1 MVCDAAGRRR
11 EEIARRNCRPEPLTP
26 LRRTARSPFSI
37 VPKEGDLF
45 VIAHR
50 KTRIARWRVALAVVT
65 VCALAVAVGAALGSP
80 TRSNAVTITALIGSS
95 GPAETFA
102 VNNAAAAWSKQTG
115 NKVNVIVASDLG
127 QQLAQGFASGN
138 PPDIFYLGNDQVATY
153 AKAGDLAPLDKLKNV
168 KQFYP
173 SLRAAYTVNGHL
185 YAAPKAFSTLGLVI
199 NPASW
204 KAAKLTAKSYP
215 KTWAQ
220 LSSVAKKLTRNGQVG
235 LCTGP
240 EFHRLGVF
248 MIQNGGWLVSK
259 KGKKA
264 TVNSGANVQAFNYV
278 KKMLGNGSM
287 KLTNQLGVGWGGE
300 GFGKKMCAMTI
311 EGNWIAGAMKN
322 DYPSVG
328 YKVVQLPR
336 GPKGQGTLQYD
347 GGWGLAAASK
357 NKPDAMKLISFLTN
371 KSIQM
376 GMAKAFGVMPSI
388 MSARKQSLKVYP
400 QWSSFL
406 AGANY
411 SKSIPPVPG
420 ITTVLGD
427 FNQQLQALP
436 NTNSKTILDRVNAEL
451 QAFLQYLFPS
461 GFVVPTGPRSRNHE

>member
-1 MVCDAAGRRR
+1 MKFHWKR
-11 EEIARRNCRPEPLTP
+11 
-26 LRRTARSPFSI
+26 
-37 VPKEGDLF
+37 
-45 VIAHR
+45 
-50 KTRIARWRVALAVVT
+50 LAFLSMA
-65 VCALAVAVGAALGSP
+65 VCAAAVAAVTAYGSP
-80 TRSNAVTITALIGSS
+80 TKTQATELTALIGSS
-95 GPAETFA
+95 GPAETNA
-102 VNNAAAAWSKQTG
+102 VQVAAGAFTKKTG
-115 NKVNVIVASDLG
+115 INVKVIVASDLG

-153 AKAGDLAPLDKLKNV
+153 AKAGDLAPLDKLANV
-168 KQFYP
+168 KSFYP
-173 SLRAAYTVNGHL
+173 SLRAAYTYKGHL
-185 YAAPKAFSTLGLVI
+185 YAAPKDFSTLGLVI
-199 NPASW
+199 NTASW
-204 KAAKLTAKSYP
+204 KSAGLKTKNYP
-215 KTWAQ
+215 KTWDQ
-220 LSSVAKKLTRNGQVG
+220 LAAVAKKLTRNGQVG

-259 KGKKA
+259 NGKKA

-357 NKPDAMKLISFLTN
+357 NKADAMKLISFLTN
-371 KSIQM
+371 KSIEM

-388 MSARKQSLKVYP
+388 MSARKQWLKVYP

-420 ITTVLGD
+420 ISTVLGD
-427 FNQQLQALP
+427 FNQQLQGLP
-436 NTNSKTILDRVNAEL
+436 NTNAKTILDRINTEL
-451 QAFLQYLFPS
+451 QAILQ
-461 GFVVPTGPRSRNHE
+461 

>member
-1 MVCDAAGRRR
+1 MA
-11 EEIARRNCRPEPLTP
+11 
-26 LRRTARSPFSI
+26 
-37 VPKEGDLF
+37 
-45 VIAHR
+45 
-50 KTRIARWRVALAVVT
+50 
-65 VCALAVAVGAALGSP
+65 VCAAAVAAVTAYGSP
-80 TRSNAVTITALIGSS
+80 TKTQATELTALIGSS
-95 GPAETFA
+95 GPAETNA
-102 VNNAAAAWSKQTG
+102 VQVATGAWTKRTG
-115 NKVNVIVASDLG
+115 IKVNVIVASDLG

-153 AKAGDLAPLDKLKNV
+153 AKAGNLASLDKLKNV
-168 KQFYP
+168 KAFYP
-173 SLRAAYTVNGHL
+173 SLRAAYTYKGHL
-185 YAAPKAFSTLGLVI
+185 YAAPKDFSTLGLVL
-199 NPASW
+199 NTASW
-204 KAAKLTAKSYP
+204 KSAGLTAKNYP
-215 KTWAQ
+215 KTWPQ

-259 KGKKA
+259 NGKKA

-287 KLTNQLGVGWGGE
+287 KLTTQLGVGWGGE

-357 NKPDAMKLISFLTN
+357 NKPDAMNLISWLTSQ
-371 KSIQM
+371 SIQL
-376 GMAKAFGVMPSI
+376 GNAKAFGVMPST
-388 MSARKQSLKVYP
+388 MSAKKKWLKLYP
-400 QWSSFL
+400 QYAAFL
-406 AGANY
+406 AGADY

-420 ITTVLGD
+420 IATVLGD
-427 FNQQLQALP
+427 FNQQLQGLP
-436 NTNSKTILDRVNAEL
+436 NTNPKTILDRVNAEL
-451 QAFLQYLFPS
+451 QAILQ
-461 GFVVPTGPRSRNHE
+461 

>member
-1 MVCDAAGRRR
+1 MKFHWKRLAF
-11 EEIARRNCRPEPLTP
+11 L
-26 LRRTARSPFSI
+26 S
-37 VPKEGDLF
+37 
-45 VIAHR
+45 
-50 KTRIARWRVALAVVT
+50 VAICA
-65 VCALAVAVGAALGSP
+65 VCALAGAAATANGSP
-80 TRSNAVTITALIGSS
+80 TKKQATELTALIGSS
-95 GPAETFA
+95 GPAETNA
-102 VNNAAAAWSKQTG
+102 VNVATAAWSKRTG
-115 NKVNVIVASDLG
+115 IKVNVIVASDLG

-153 AKAGDLAPLDKLKNV
+153 AKAGDLARLDKLANV
-168 KQFYP
+168 KSFYP
-173 SLRAAYTVNGHL
+173 SLRAAYTYKGHL
-185 YAAPKAFSTLGLVI
+185 YAAPKDFSTLGLVI
-199 NPASW
+199 NTASW
-204 KAAKLTAKSYP
+204 KSAGLKANYP
-215 KTWAQ
+215 KTWDQ
-220 LSSVAKKLTRNGQVG
+220 LSAVAKKLTRNGQVG
-235 LCTGP
+235 LCTNP

-248 MIQNGGWLVSK
+248 MLENGGWLVSK
-259 KGKKA
+259 NGKKA

-357 NKPDAMKLISFLTN
+357 NKPDSMNLISFLTN
-371 KSIQM
+371 KSIEM

-388 MSARKQSLKVYP
+388 MSAKKQWLKVYP

-411 SKSIPPVPG
+411 STSIPTVPG
-420 ITTVLGD
+420 IATVLGD

-436 NTNSKTILDRVNAEL
+436 NTNPKTILDRVNTEL
-451 QAFLQYLFPS
+451 QASLK
-461 GFVVPTGPRSRNHE
+461 

>member
-1 MVCDAAGRRR
+1 M
-11 EEIARRNCRPEPLTP
+11 N
-26 LRRTARSPFSI
+26 
-37 VPKEGDLF
+37 
-45 VIAHR
+45 AHR
-50 KTRIARWRVALAVVT
+50 NIRNARWRLVLPVIA
-65 VCALAVAVGAALGSP
+65 VCALAVAVGAAFGAP
-80 TRSNAVTITALIGSS
+80 TRSKAVTLTALIGSS

-102 VNNAAAAWSKQTG
+102 VNNAAAAWAKQTG
-115 NKVNVIVASDLG
+115 NKVNVVVASDLG

-153 AKAGDLAPLDKLKNV
+153 AKANDLAPLDNLKNV
-168 KQFYP
+168 KSFYP
-173 SLRAAYTVNGHL
+173 SLKAAYTYKGHL
-185 YAAPKAFSTLGLVI
+185 YAAPKDFSTLGLVI
-199 NPASW
+199 NTASW
-204 KAAKLTAKSYP
+204 KSAGLKANYP
-215 KTWAQ
+215 KTWDQ
-220 LSSVAKKLTRNGQVG
+220 LAAVAKKLTRNGQVG

-259 KGKKA
+259 NGKKA

-357 NKPDAMKLISFLTN
+357 NKANAMNLITWLTSAGIELGN
-371 KSIQM
+371 
-376 GMAKAFGVMPSI
+376 ARAFGVMPSV
-388 MSARKQSLKVYP
+388 MSAKKKWLKLYP
-400 QWSSFL
+400 QWASFL
-406 AGANY
+406 AGADY
-411 SKSIPPVPG
+411 SKSIPTIPN
-420 ITTVLGD
+420 IQTVLGD
-427 FNQQLQALP
+427 FNQQLQGLP
-436 NTNSKTILDRVNAEL
+436 NTSPKTILDRVNTEL
-451 QAFLQYLFPS
+451 QAILQ
-461 GFVVPTGPRSRNHE
+461 

>member
-1 MVCDAAGRRR
+1 
-11 EEIARRNCRPEPLTP
+11 
-26 LRRTARSPFSI
+26 
-37 VPKEGDLF
+37 
-45 VIAHR
+45 
-50 KTRIARWRVALAVVT
+50 
-65 VCALAVAVGAALGSP
+65 
-80 TRSNAVTITALIGSS
+80 
-95 GPAETFA
+95 
-102 VNNAAAAWSKQTG
+102 
-115 NKVNVIVASDLG
+115 
-127 QQLAQGFASGN
+127 
-138 PPDIFYLGNDQVATY
+138 
-153 AKAGDLAPLDKLKNV
+153 
-168 KQFYP
+168 
-173 SLRAAYTVNGHL
+173 
-185 YAAPKAFSTLGLVI
+185 
-199 NPASW
+199 
-204 KAAKLTAKSYP
+204 
-215 KTWAQ
+215 
-220 LSSVAKKLTRNGQVG
+220 
-235 LCTGP
+235 
-240 EFHRLGVF
+240 

-259 KGKKA
+259 NGKKA

-371 KSIQM
+371 KSIEM

-388 MSARKQSLKVYP
+388 MSARKQWLKVYP
-400 QWSSFL
+400 HCSSFL

-420 ITTVLGD
+420 IATVLGD

-436 NTNSKTILDRVNAEL
+436 NTNPKTILDRINAEL
-451 QAFLQYLFPS
+451 QAILQ
-461 GFVVPTGPRSRNHE
+461 